1 MAEVRLGKQSNN
13 SIVQDR
19 LKSFSCDTK
28 TLCAIS
34 NILSWNYF
42 FIGGVVHSSHDARW
56 LRLAFGSEQFDDTNE
71 AKPMTF
77 WSCVLYVIANV
88 TGLLLY
94 WFYQRQSAQR
104 ARQEELGRVEN
115 TSFPHGSGSDYNISS
130 GSNKGSPTASGYNY
144 NFYTNYNYQQ
154 RVQQKRSASQS
165 SLLSILGLAQSG
177 SRTFYSFE
185 DRFCNFEDVARAC
198 RKAGLETC
206 GLIVGVDFSASNEW
220 QGRKTFSGQNLH
232 KVVAGKILNPYQKV
246 ISIIG
251 RTLESF
257 DEDNL
262 IPAFGFGDTQT
273 TSQSVFSFKQEIEA
287 VEEREKTGLK
297 IEDLDEEGG
306 VSDKSGRD
314 VPCKGF
320 TEVLERYGDIANKI
334 TLGLPT
340 NFAPIINKAVSI
352 VRELKKYHILIVI
365 ADGQVTE
372 HSSTVQAIVDA
383 SLYPLSIVMVG
394 VGDGPWATMEQ
405 FDNSLPQRCFD
416 NFQFVNFHAVT
427 ERCRKS
433 PEASFALQAMMEIPD
448 QYKTIKSLGYL
459 ERRPSSS
466 HGNEVDAHATISG
479 TRDVENVTANNGN
492 LNLQA
497 RQRSSSVCSK
507 RHL

>member
-1 MAEVRLGKQSNN
+1 MNQLFDETHEV
-13 SIVQDR
+13 
-19 LKSFSCDTK
+19 
-28 TLCAIS
+28 
-34 NILSWNYF
+34 
-42 FIGGVVHSSHDARW
+42 
-56 LRLAFGSEQFDDTNE
+56 
-71 AKPMTF
+71 KPMTF

-104 ARQEELGRVEN
+104 ARQEELGQVDSTN
-115 TSFPHGSGSDYNISS
+115 FPNGSGSDYNISCN
-130 GSNKGSPTASGYNY
+130 SNKGSPTASGYSY

-165 SLLSILGLAQSG
+165 SLLSILGLTQSG
-177 SRTFYSFE
+177 PRTFYSFE
-185 DRFCNFEDVARAC
+185 DRFGSFDDVARAC

-232 KVVAGKILNPYQKV
+232 KVVPGKILNPYQKV

-262 IPAFGFGDTQT
+262 IPAFGFGDTRT
-273 TSQSVFSFKQEIEA
+273 TSLSVFSFKEDKEGDPRLEKKEKGLEELDGRWDGEGGEQEISSHY
-287 VEEREKTGLK
+287 
-297 IEDLDEEGG
+297 I
-306 VSDKSGRD
+306 
-314 VPCKGF
+314 PCKGF
-320 TEVLERYGDIANKI
+320 TEVLERYGEIANTV
-334 TLGLPT
+334 TLGGPT

-352 VRELKKYHILIVI
+352 VRELKKYHILIMI

-372 HSSTVQAIVDA
+372 LSSTVQAIVDA

-394 VGDGPWATMEQ
+394 VGDGPWGTMEQ
-405 FDNSLPQRCFD
+405 FDNFLPDRCFD

-459 ERRPSSS
+459 EQSPASNHS
-466 HGNEVDAHATISG
+466 NEFDASATISQS
-479 TRDVENVTANNGN
+479 RDVESMITNNTSVN
-492 LNLQA
+492 SQA
-497 RQRSSSVCSK
+497 RQRSSSQISYSK
-507 RHL
+507 RLV

>member
-1 MAEVRLGKQSNN
+1 MNGL
-13 SIVQDR
+13 D
-19 LKSFSCDTK
+19 D
-28 TLCAIS
+28 
-34 NILSWNYF
+34 
-42 FIGGVVHSSHDARW
+42 
-56 LRLAFGSEQFDDTNE
+56 SELFDDTDE

-77 WSCVLYVIANV
+77 WSCLLYVIANI

-104 ARQEELGRVEN
+104 ARQEELGHIDN
-115 TSFPHGSGSDYNISS
+115 TNIPNGSASDYNISCS
-130 GSNKGSPTASGYNY
+130 SNRGSPTATGYSY

-154 RVQQKRSASQS
+154 RQQQKRSASQS
-165 SLLSILGLAQSG
+165 SLLSILGLTYG
-177 SRTFYSFE
+177 GPKTFYSFE
-185 DRFCNFEDVARAC
+185 DRFCNFDDVARAC
-198 RKAGLETC
+198 RRAGLETC

-232 KVVAGKILNPYQKV
+232 KIVPGKLLNPYQKV

-273 TSQSVFSFKQEIEA
+273 TSQTVFSFKQEKGGTGGGSDVGKMADGREGRLEDGGIERSA
-287 VEEREKTGLK
+287 V
-297 IEDLDEEGG
+297 
-306 VSDKSGRD
+306 D

-320 TEVLERYGDIANKI
+320 TEVLERYGEIASEV
-334 TLGLPT
+334 TLGGPT

-352 VRELKKYHILIVI
+352 VQDLKKYHILIVI

-394 VGDGPWATMEQ
+394 VGDGPWATMDQ
-405 FDNSLPQRCFD
+405 FDNSLPERCFD

-427 ERCRKS
+427 DRCRKS

-459 ERRPSSS
+459 ERSPTSD
-466 HGNEVDAHATISG
+466 HGNGPDEQPVISG
-479 TRDVENVTANNGN
+479 TKDAGNIVNNSGSVS
-492 LNLQA
+492 LQA
-497 RQRSSSVCSK
+497 RQRSSSSSSSK
-507 RHL
+507 KQ